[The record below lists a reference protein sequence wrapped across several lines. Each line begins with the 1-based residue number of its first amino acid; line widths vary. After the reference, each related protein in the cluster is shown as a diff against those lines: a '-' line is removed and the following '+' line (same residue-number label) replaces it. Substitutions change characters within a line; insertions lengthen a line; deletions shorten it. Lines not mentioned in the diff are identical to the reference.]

1 MDKMTIKNFHSV
13 EEFRDYLK
21 KHGEGNDYSLSQLVV
36 IYNFLSKNRPDTVI
50 DPWDI
55 CKEFTPFHSADEA
68 VKALEY
74 EDILDLQTDVDLHYA
89 PNGEV
94 LVQWP

>member
-1 MDKMTIKNFHSV
+1 MTIQNFHTV
-13 EEFRDYLK
+13 EEFQDYLK
-21 KHGEGNDYSLSQLVV
+21 KHGEGNDFSLSQLEV

-50 DPWDI
+50 DPWHI

>member
-1 MDKMTIKNFHSV
+1 MDKMTIKNFHTV

-21 KHGEGNDYSLSQLVV
+21 SHGEGDDFSLSQLVV